1 MATNSLL
8 NEKIYLAKNPTVA
21 KAVTDGKYPS
31 GSEEYTQ
38 VGQFQ
43 ERSGV
48 IFEGTNGNDIVQASG
63 QKSSVIGVKVE
74 SAEVGSRLINAKT
87 ESLGVGE
94 FDTLLGSPGRNVF
107 YLGDNAKDNPV
118 DFYLGQGDKD
128 YGLIRNFDPTSEDA
142 VYLAGKPED
151 YTFKTIDGSVN
162 ISKGGDLIGV
172 VEGVPKLIADGL
184 FTEKGSLLF
193 APQNSYW
200 ASRTQPYF
208 NEPAYLAANPDVKG
222 LIEAKTYT
230 SGWDHFSKVGIDE
243 GRQTFFNGKI
253 GNDSFFYPLG
263 NAIVAAVPITKYD
276 SVTKAIET
284 ATTGT
289 GDRDHYHGS
298 FGNDR
303 FLLGNAGKDFYVGQ
317 GDKDYVLIGDF
328 DRAKDK
334 LIMAK
339 DISEYKLDV
348 YDDNFQGVVYKEFQI
363 STKDGDVIARIE
375 DGETLKLKQIASEI
389 PGTTT
394 FVSTEYTGVIDVPSI
409 EPPKAPLAAI
419 FGTTTENTIDVTG
432 AKQPIFAGAGNDTI
446 DATESKGGNRI
457 YAGTGDD
464 TIIVGA
470 NDVIKGQ
477 DGNDRFFVQTGGGNF
492 LTGGA
497 GADQFWIANAEIPKS
512 ANTITDFTIGQDV
525 LGVAGIGASFG
536 ALTLTQQDNNTL
548 ISFNQNE
555 LAILTGIQ
563 SSSLGASN
571 FAFV

>member
-1 MATNSLL
+1 MATNPLL
-8 NEKIYLAKNPTVA
+8 NEEIYLAKNPAVA

-31 GSEEYTQ
+31 GSEEFSQ
-38 VGQFQ
+38 IGQFQ

-48 IFEGTNGNDIVQASG
+48 IFEGTSGNDLVQASG

-87 ESLGVGE
+87 GSLGVGE

-107 YLGDNAKDNPV
+107 YLGDNNKDNPV
-118 DFYLGQGDKD
+118 DFYLGKGDKD

-151 YTFKTIDGSVN
+151 YTFKTINGSVN

-208 NEPAYLAANPDVKG
+208 NEPAYLAANPDVKA

-263 NAIVAAVPITKYD
+263 NATVVSFPITKYD
-276 SVTKAIET
+276 PVTKAIET

-339 DISEYKLDV
+339 DLSEYKLDV

-394 FVSTEYTGVIDVPSI
+394 FVSSEYKGVIDAPSI
-409 EPPKAPLAAI
+409 EPTKAPLAAI
-419 FGTTTENTIDVTG
+419 FGTTDENTIDVTG
-432 AKQPIFAGAGNDTI
+432 AKQNVFAGAGNDTI

-525 LGVAGIGASFG
+525 LGVAGVGASFG
-536 ALTLTQQDNNTL
+536 TLTLTQQDNNTL
-548 ISFNQNE
+548 ISFNKND

-563 SSSLGASN
+563 SSSLSASN